1 MLILQGLSKFIL
13 VLPVE
18 DPVSRYAE
26 IYSQRIQQCLARSQ
40 HAGKFQ
46 QEMHQLVMRITRKDK
61 PQAQFVPDLT
71 EELKQQFADV
81 ENQPKELYDENE
93 QWSIESLS
101 FKYFNL
107 LANYKATKNVSR
119 RVTCARVG

>member
-1 MLILQGLSKFIL
+1 
-13 VLPVE
+13 
-18 DPVSRYAE
+18 
-26 IYSQRIQQCLARSQ
+26 
-40 HAGKFQ
+40 
-46 QEMHQLVMRITRKDK
+46 MHQLVMRITRKDK